1 MAAVHKTLQHARMLI
16 NDPTVIGIFVIAI
29 VGSICLLIPL
39 PA

>member
-1 MAAVHKTLQHARMLI
+1 MSTAQKMVEQARTLI
-16 NDPTVIGIFVIAI
+16 NEPMAIGIFVIAI